1 MLKRKGAILLV
12 LGILLFWVGL
22 AYAQPIPAPLNPK
35 FLEFRENISKGIIP
49 PLFTKSGHPLGLLPA
64 PIDFSA
70 INRGRIV
77 SLVRQPLPSRYDLR
91 QQGRLTPVKDQDGY
105 GTCWAHATYGS
116 LESCD
121 LTETGKVWDFS
132 ENNLTNWAAD
142 NYDPVA
148 PGQPFGWN
156 GGTHLSST
164 AYLAGWFGPVEEV
177 DDPYPNPG
185 TWQQKTVR
193 QHIQKVYF
201 LPDRTGPLDND
212 IIKSAVMQYGAVY
225 TTMYYDDAYFNPST
239 NAYYYSGSAYGNHA
253 VCIVGW
259 DDNYPKTNFSTQPSG
274 DGAFIVRNSWG
285 PSWGEGG
292 YFYISYY
299 DTQIGLEN
307 AVFTAGEEVTNYTN
321 IYQYDP
327 LGAVALLGY
336 GSSTA
341 WFANIFTAVSDEP
354 ISAVSFYVPVV
365 NSSYTVYV
373 YTSVTP
379 GQPRSGTLAGSKSGT
394 LPLPGYHTI
403 LLDVPVQVAQG
414 QNFSV
419 VVYLN
424 TPGWNYP
431 IPIEVPIAGYSSKA
445 TAHSG
450 ESFTSADGARWEDI
464 TVSYYNTNVC
474 LKAFTGLPAFSGA
487 NFIPSKGTPSTL
499 FTFSLLY
506 NIPNKPLTFLK
517 LHLANTIT
525 GKTFDSDM
533 SSLDGKNYKT
543 RIYLERGLYNFYFT
557 ASDGK
562 ISYRYPSV
570 GEFTGP
576 KVNTPPL
583 LNNGK
588 VEPSVGAPGDKFTF
602 SVEYSDPDVDP
613 AEYVKLH
620 ILQDGSE
627 ITGSPFTM
635 TSKDGKLWTY
645 SLTLYKA
652 AGYKYSYKF
661 SASDGIDET
670 STTAVEG
677 PIVNNPP
684 QLLNPQANPQYGQVG
699 GKFTFSVTYKDIDG
713 DQPQNVRLIITDPQG
728 SELPPQTLEQEGN
741 NPKLGIVFTAK
752 DVVLNNPG
760 VYTFVFEA
768 EDGYV
773 KVRSDKGSVG
783 VGVIAVQASPEELD
797 IIAQR
802 GATIKISIAYMASQ
816 TLSLNI
822 TNPLGKVFSME
833 VDTDQ
838 NGLASTT
845 LPTPQIPLD
854 TLGTWKIEA
863 KDKAT
868 GQSKG
873 SASFVIKTTN
883 KFPAMDMVS
892 LPLLFTNTKV
902 SDILKDQLSNLT
914 LKWWDPAQGKYV
926 DLSVLNTG
934 QGFWMKIGSGTASTL
949 NLYAGVLPSGETT
962 VSLAKGWNI
971 IGSSY
976 TSDLDIGSVKV
987 KYANNPVMS
996 LVDADKAGLVRGY
1009 LWGYDPTTGDYILIH
1024 PALSGD
1030 NRTIKG
1036 WKGYWIRAL
1045 QDGVQLVFTPA
1056 TKSVETRDVK
1066 PEGWKVQL
1074 VVQGASGKDTCNYLG
1089 MGDSRLLSGVEEP
1102 PALSGVRLYFL
1113 RNGERLAWDVR
1124 EKAERAEWDVVVEGA
1139 GEITLSWPNLSQLP
1153 KGYGLYLI
1161 DGDKRINMLTS
1172 SRYVFS
1178 SDGHKELK
1186 VIYERRASA
1195 LLISGLMA
1203 KAVRG
1208 GVNVS
1213 FSLSDSAEVKVSVK
1227 GVDGRLIKEMTRSG
1241 VAGLNSVVWD
1251 GKDAQGKPLPAGV
1264 YLLEVVARSSDGSFV
1279 RGITMFNLR

>member
-1 MLKRKGAILLV
+1 MLKRKGILLI
-12 LGILLFWVGL
+12 LGISLLWVGV
-22 AYAQPIPAPLNPK
+22 AYAQPFLAPLNPK
-35 FLEFRENISKGIIP
+35 FLEFRENVGKGIVP
-49 PLFTKSGHPLGLLPA
+49 PLFTKSGHPLGLLPS
-64 PIDFSA
+64 PFNFSA

-77 SLVRQPLPSRYDLR
+77 SLSRQPLPSRYDLR
-91 QQGRLTPVKDQDGY
+91 QQGRLTPVKDQDVY
-105 GTCWAHATYGS
+105 GTCWAHATFGS

-148 PGQPFGWN
+148 PGEPFGWN
-156 GGTHLSST
+156 GGFALSSV

-185 TWQQKTVR
+185 SWQQLTVR
-193 QHIQKVYF
+193 QHIQKVYS

-212 IIKSAVMQYGAVY
+212 IIKSAVMRYGAVY
-225 TTMYYDDAYFNPST
+225 TSMYYDDAYFNPST
-239 NAYYYSGSAYGNHA
+239 NAYYYSGSEYGNHS

-259 DDNYPKTNFSTQPSG
+259 DDNYPRTNFSTEPPG

-285 PSWGEGG
+285 SSWGEGG

-299 DTQIGLEN
+299 DTAIGIEN
-307 AVFTAGEEVTNYTN
+307 AVFAAGEDVTNYTN

-327 LGAVALLGY
+327 LGVVTFTGY
-336 GSSTA
+336 GGSTA

-354 ISAVSFYVPVV
+354 ISAVSFYTPVV
-365 NSSYTVYV
+365 NTSYTVYV
-373 YTSVTP
+373 YTNVAP

-414 QNFSV
+414 QKFSV

-424 TPGWNYP
+424 TPGWDAP
-431 IPIEVPIAGYSSKA
+431 IPVEIPVAGYSSKA
-445 TAHSG
+445 TANPG
-450 ESFTSADGARWEDI
+450 ESFISSDGVSWEDI
-464 TVSYYNTNVC
+464 TSYFYNTNVC
-474 LKAFTGLPAFSGA
+474 VKAFSGLPAFSGA
-487 NFIPSKGTPSTL
+487 NFTPSKGAPSTL
-499 FTFSLLY
+499 FTFTLLY
-506 NIPNKPLTFLK
+506 NIPDKPLTYLK
-517 LHLANTIT
+517 LHLINTIT
-525 GKTFDSDM
+525 GKTYEADMTSSDGR
-533 SSLDGKNYKT
+533 SYKT
-543 RIYLERGLYNFYFT
+543 RIYLERGLYDFYYT
-557 ASDGK
+557 ASDGTTD
-562 ISYRYPSV
+562 YRYPSV

-576 KVNTPPL
+576 SVNTAPL
-583 LNNGK
+583 LSNGK
-588 VEPSVGAPGDKFTF
+588 VEPTLGAPGEKFSF
-602 SVEYSDPDVDP
+602 SVEYSDPDVDS

-645 SLTLYKA
+645 SLNLYKA
-652 AGYKYSYKF
+652 TGYKYSYKF
-661 SASDGIDET
+661 SASDGIDVT
-670 STTAVEG
+670 STTPVEG

-684 QLLNPQANPQYGQVG
+684 QLLNPQASPLYGQAG
-699 GKFTFSVTYKDIDG
+699 GKFTFSVTYKDVDG

-728 SELPPQTLEQEGN
+728 EELPPITPEQEGD
-741 NPKLGIVFTAK
+741 NPKQGIVFTAK
-752 DVVLNNPG
+752 DVVLNDIG

-773 KVRSDKGSVG
+773 EVRSDKGSLG

-802 GATIKISIAYMASQ
+802 GATLKISIAYMANQ
-816 TLSLNI
+816 TLSVSI
-822 TNPLGKVFSME
+822 TNPLGKVFSIE
-833 VDTDQ
+833 VDTEE
-838 NGLASTT
+838 NGLASIT
-845 LPTPQIPLD
+845 LPTSQIPLD
-854 TLGTWKIEA
+854 TLGTWTIEA
-863 KDKAT
+863 EDKAT

-873 SASFVIKTTN
+873 TDSFLIKTTN
-883 KFPAMDMVS
+883 KFPVIDMVA

-902 SDILKDQLSNLT
+902 SDILKDQLSNLA

-934 QGFWMKIGSGTASTL
+934 QGFWMKAKDGSAPTL
-949 NLYAGVLPSGETT
+949 NLYAGVLPDGETT

-971 IGSSY
+971 IGSPY
-976 TSDLDIGSVKV
+976 TSDLDLS
-987 KYANNPVMS
+987 ALTVMYGTQQLS
-996 LVDADKAGLVRGY
+996 LSEADREGLVRGY
-1009 LWGYDPTTGDYILIH
+1009 LWGYDTTTGDYILIH

-1036 WKGYWIRAL
+1036 WKGYWIKAM

-1056 TKSVETRDVK
+1056 TKSVEARDLK

-1074 VVQGASGKDTCNYLG
+1074 VAQSSTGKDTCNYLG
-1089 MGDSRLLSGVEEP
+1089 MGDSGLLSGVEEP
-1102 PALSGVRLYFL
+1102 PALSGVQLYFL
-1113 RNGERLAWDVR
+1113 RKGERLAWDVR

-1153 KGYGLYLI
+1153 KGYALYLI

-1178 SDGHKELK
+1178 SDGRKELK
-1186 VIYERRASA
+1186 VVYERRASA

-1203 KAVRG
+1203 KATRG

-1213 FSLSDSAEVKVSVK
+1213 FSLSDSADVKVSVK

-1264 YLLEVVARSSDGSFV
+1264 YLLEVIARSSDGSFV